1 MEEVK
6 KEERRRVVGGK
17 REEGGG
23 GGKRVVE
30 EWRGRRGWGGRERE
44 KRKGTEPS
52 VVSKFLYSGLALPLS
67 SSLSPSLSFS
77 PAMSRL
83 RWMPCHPVISPY
95 QPRNCLE
102 TSTAL
107 SDDAQ
112 LLSSFRVPRIIFDR
126 SADRSAIVGEG
137 MGRGF

>member
-1 MEEVK
+1 ME
-6 KEERRRVVGGK
+6 
-17 REEGGG
+17 
-23 GGKRVVE
+23 
-30 EWRGRRGWGGRERE
+30 GRERE

-52 VVSKFLYSGLALPLS
+52 EPRSEVSVQWTDSLS
-67 SSLSPSLSFS
+67 LSLSP
-77 PAMSRL
+77 ATSRL
-83 RWMPCHPVISPY
+83 RRMPCHPVISPY

-126 SADRSAIVGEG
+126 PADRSAGELE
-137 MGRGF
+137 RGWFLIEVSFS

>member
-1 MEEVK
+1 MGRGRKEAAVVRGSSRDGGVGEDGEEGK
-6 KEERRRVVGGK
+6 GK
-17 REEGGG
+17 R
-23 GGKRVVE
+23 GK
-30 EWRGRRGWGGRERE
+30 ERNP
-44 KRKGTEPS
+44 PS
-52 VVSKFLYSGLALPLS
+52 FRSFCTVDWLSLSPPLSLPLS
-67 SSLSPSLSFS
+67 LS